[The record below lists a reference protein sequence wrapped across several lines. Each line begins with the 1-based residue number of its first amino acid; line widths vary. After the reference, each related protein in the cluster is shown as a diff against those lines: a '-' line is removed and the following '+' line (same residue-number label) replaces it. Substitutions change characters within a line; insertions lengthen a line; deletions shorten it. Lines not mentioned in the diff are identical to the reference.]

1 MQNDG
6 TRRNTNRQQNKIK
19 ENEFIGKKTQI
30 ERQQNKN
37 KENEF
42 ISCGKDNLDG
52 KRTQRVRNQMLHN
65 QKQKTAK
72 YPQR

>member
-1 MQNDG
+1 MQNNG

-52 KRTQRVRNQMLHN
+52 KRT
-65 QKQKTAK
+65 
-72 YPQR
+72 

>member
-1 MQNDG
+1 MEQEETQIDNR
-6 TRRNTNRQQNKIK
+6 TRLKKMNLQ
-19 ENEFIGKKTQI
+19 EKKTQI